1 MQEVIGSTRAF
12 IALHRSMIQLERFA
26 VAFYGGTTPP
36 RLVALVAQDEIE
48 SDGGQVEPPGINM
61 IYLPYAND
69 IRDIDEARKNCF

>member
-12 IALHRSMIQLERFA
+12 IALHRSMIQLGRFA

-48 SDGGQVEPPGINM
+48 SDGGQVEPPGMNM

-69 IRDIDEARKNCF
+69 IRDIEEAR